1 MTMHVKIA
9 NVINVAGEFSIYLKS
24 NAIFSSTDSKER
36 KVYSGA
42 AHLGVVVVVDE

>member
-1 MTMHVKIA
+1 MHVKVA

-24 NAIFSSTDSKER
+24 KER
-36 KVYSGA
+36 KIYSGA